1 MDSRTQEVASPP
13 RGATASLV
21 TAGVASDIKSR
32 FWTTYTRESA
42 DYDAEFLERYQS
54 DMDIV
59 LIFAGL
65 FSAVSATFLTG
76 QATNLSQDETL
87 VTNQLLVMLVD
98 AIHNTTL
105 PAQNITIS
113 SFPWNGPQSTVVWS

>member
-1 MDSRTQEVASPP
+1 
-13 RGATASLV
+13 
-21 TAGVASDIKSR
+21 DIKSR
-32 FWTTYTRESA
+32 FWTTYTREAA

-65 FSAVSATFLTG
+65 FSAVSASFLTG
-76 QATNLSQDETL
+76 QAPNLSQDQTL
-87 VTNQLLVMLVD
+87 VTNQLLVMLVN
-98 AIHNTTL
+98 AIDNTTL

-113 SFPWNGPQSTVVWS
+113 SFPWNGPQSTVVWSQSLNYASLSVSLLAAMGAMLGKQW